1 MAWRGWAAQEAAVTT
16 WDVLYHTGGR
26 MLPFVGGHAY
36 VEEHTLKA
44 LRAAPHVLHFLSA
57 MAAILSPL
65 LLFLMALAL
74 RLKFRMSV

>member
-1 MAWRGWAAQEAAVTT
+1 
-16 WDVLYHTGGR
+16 
-26 MLPFVGGHAY
+26 
-36 VEEHTLKA
+36 
-44 LRAAPHVLHFLSA
+44 VLHFLSA

>member
-1 MAWRGWAAQEAAVTT
+1 MGRAGGGGHDLGCSLPHRRA
-16 WDVLYHTGGR
+16 DV
-26 MLPFVGGHAY
+26 PFVGGHAY

-44 LRAAPHVLHFLSA
+44 LRAAPHVRAFSQRHGRD
-57 MAAILSPL
+57 PQPV